1 MKQLI
6 TLFGFFLFTLS
17 VSAQEGEATNQLDAE
32 GKKHGVWEVF
42 YENEDKQLRYRGE
55 FDHGQPIGTFFYYY
69 ESGEK
74 SSEVTHL
81 SDGFADARFFHKNGT
96 IMGEGKYKDQDKTGE
111 WRFYDNHTVLSSV
124 EPYSEGKL
132 DGLVRVYHLNGQ
144 VAAEIP
150 YVQGRKNGPFKE
162 YNTDGKVRIEGTYA
176 DGTFD
181 GEYKQYYDD
190 GSKYMTGFYKAAVKD
205 SIWKYYN
212 DEGYIMYQEL
222 YDVGELIKRKFEE
235 GYTPEKIKVE
245 LEESDIIN
253 EDQLIEEF
261 MNGSPS
267 RR

>member
-6 TLFGFFLFTLS
+6 TLITCITLS
-17 VSAQEGEATNQLDAE
+17 LQLVAQGGESLNQVDAQGE
-32 GKKHGVWEVF
+32 KHGVWEVR
-42 YENEDKQLRYRGE
+42 YDNEDQQLRYRGE
-55 FDHGQPIGTFFYYY
+55 FDHGTPIGTFFYYY

-74 SSEVTHL
+74 SSEVTYL
-81 SDGFADARFFHKNGT
+81 GDGLADARFFHKNGT
-96 IMGEGKYKDQDKTGE
+96 IMGQGKYKDQEKTGE
-111 WRFYDNHTVLSSV
+111 WRFFDNHTVLSSV
-124 EPYSEGKL
+124 EPYKTGKL
-132 DGLVRVYHLNGQ
+132 DGVVRVYHLNGQ
-144 VAAEIP
+144 VAAEVP
-150 YVQGRKNGPFKE
+150 YVEGRKNGPFKE
-162 YNTDGKVRIEGTYA
+162 YNPNGKVLIEGTYA

-190 GSKYMTGFYKAAVKD
+190 GSKYMTGYYKAAVKD

-212 DEGYIMYQEL
+212 DDGYIMYQEV
-222 YDVGELIKRKFEE
+222 YDVGELIKRRFEE

-261 MNGSPS
+261 MNGAPP